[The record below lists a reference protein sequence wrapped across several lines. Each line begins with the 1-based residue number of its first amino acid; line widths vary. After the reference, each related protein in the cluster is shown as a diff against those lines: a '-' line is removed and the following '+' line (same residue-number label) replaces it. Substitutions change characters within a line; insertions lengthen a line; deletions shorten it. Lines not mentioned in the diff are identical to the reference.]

1 MLHLLFYISLQCCK
15 IFQFNNKMLWIFVG
29 ADKCCMVFFTLVCN
43 VAKSASLI
51 KIKCSGYM
59 TTSLLSIGNIRC
71 VVDILNLI
79 W

>member
-1 MLHLLFYISLQCCK
+1 MLQ
-15 IFQFNNKMLWIFVG
+15 IFVG
-29 ADKCCMVFFTLVCN
+29 AGKCYIYFFTLVFN